1 MDRVFLDANVL
12 FSAAYGSPR
21 ISTLWARARSGRCR
35 LLASRYAIEEARR
48 NLSDP
53 AHLATIARL
62 LEEVTV
68 VDEPPSGLRCP
79 IALPDDDRT
88 VFLAALA
95 AGATHFLTGDARHYG
110 ALFGATVA
118 GVHIQTPAAYLSGPP
133 GSVATPSR
141 A

>member
-1 MDRVFLDANVL
+1 MRILNRVFLDANVL

-21 ISTLWARARSGRCR
+21 VSTLRDRARSGQCR

-48 NLSDP
+48 NLGDP
-53 AHLATIARL
+53 AHLATLARL

-88 VFLAALA
+88 VFLAAMA
-95 AGATHFLTGDARHYG
+95 AGATYFLTGDARHYG
-110 ALFGATVA
+110 AQFGATVA
-118 GVHIQTPAAYLSGPP
+118 GMRIETPAVYLG
-133 GSVATPSR
+133 GSD
-141 A
+141 

>member
-1 MDRVFLDANVL
+1 MRILDRVFLDANVL

-21 ISTLWARARSGRCR
+21 INTLWDRARSGRCR

-53 AHLATIARL
+53 AHLATLARL

-68 VDEPPSGLRCP
+68 VDELSLRLRCP

-88 VFLAALA
+88 VFLAAMA
-95 AGATHFLTGDARHYG
+95 ADATRFLTGDARHYG
-110 ALFGATVA
+110 AQFGATVA
-118 GVHIQTPAAYLSGPP
+118 GMRIETPAAHLG
-133 GSVATPSR
+133 GSA
-141 A
+141 

>member
-1 MDRVFLDANVL
+1 MFLDANVL

-21 ISTLWARARSGRCR
+21 ISTLWARARSGRYQ

-48 NLSDP
+48 NLGDS
-53 AHLATIARL
+53 AHLATLARL

-68 VDEPPSGLRCP
+68 VDEMPSGLRCP
-79 IALPDDDRT
+79 IALPSEDRT

-110 ALFGATVA
+110 AHFDASVA
-118 GVHIQTPAAYLSGPP
+118 GMRIRTPAVYLA
-133 GSVATPSR
+133 GSD
-141 A
+141 

>member
-21 ISTLWARARSGRCR
+21 ISTLWDRARSGRCR

-53 AHLATIARL
+53 AHLATPARL
-62 LEEVTV
+62 LEAVTV

-95 AGATHFLTGDARHYG
+95 EGATHFLTGDSRHYG
-110 ALFGATVA
+110 AHFDATVA
-118 GVHIQTPAAYLSGPP
+118 GVRIQTPATYLG
-133 GSVATPSR
+133 GSA
-141 A
+141 